1 MTERLLS
8 SESLFDH
15 LLQKPAFAE
24 VVHTRT
30 QQFMAGCAAAI
41 YGGAEYARAGG
52 DWASPPPPPPRD
64 DFLAPRD
71 DVAGTRVPTA
81 TGRLSSSA

>member
-8 SESLFDH
+8 SESLFEH
-15 LLQKPAFAE
+15 LLQKPAFAQ

-41 YGGAEYARAGG
+41 YGGAEYARAERLLGL
-52 DWASPPPPPPRD
+52 PPSSPPRD
-64 DFLAPRD
+64 DVSPRD
-71 DVAGTRVPTA
+71 DVAGTREPTA
-81 TGRLSSSA
+81 TGRPSSSA